1 MPPSAS
7 TRASVFRV
15 VCGKLDEREFGRA
28 GDRGALA
35 KSASPPIM
43 NLGGM
48 VDLDAVHSGA
58 MTVPTEAPA
67 PPAAPASP
75 LDDVLR
81 RVNRIRTAHGADPL
95 YELPAACTAWEGGGC
110 VLERAFEDLGV
121 LIVDYERDTAGTSS
135 SSTASVTSPATSTQ
149 AATRSFSPA
158 GERAPCRDGQR
169 PRGAP
174 SCLNS
179 CPPQLARVLQIA
191 QSSAAADSRGVPPAR
206 AGEAEALL
214 RDPSELIA
222 SRPSRTIEK
231 ATVPSRH
238 EAQRSRPPP
247 APDGRWQARRLLAR
261 GRIGLDPAPF
271 RSAGACATLAS
282 ERPRVP
288 SAPRRERRPC

>member
-1 MPPSAS
+1 
-7 TRASVFRV
+7 VFRV

-121 LIVDYERDTAGTSS
+121 LIVDYERAYGRHIEFKHGLGDFARDFDAGRYPELF
-135 SSTASVTSPATSTQ
+135 A
-149 AATRSFSPA
+149 
-158 GERAPCRDGQR
+158 CR
-169 PRGAP
+169 
-174 SCLNS
+174 
-179 CPPQLARVLQIA
+179 
-191 QSSAAADSRGVPPAR
+191 
-206 AGEAEALL
+206 
-214 RDPSELIA
+214 
-222 SRPSRTIEK
+222 
-231 ATVPSRH
+231 
-238 EAQRSRPPP
+238 
-247 APDGRWQARRLLAR
+247 
-261 GRIGLDPAPF
+261 
-271 RSAGACATLAS
+271 
-282 ERPRVP
+282 
-288 SAPRRERRPC
+288 